1 MKDISASLVKEL
13 RERTGVGMMDCKK
26 ALVESQGNIE
36 LAIEGLRKS
45 SGVKAAKKANRA
57 ASDGVI
63 VTFSN
68 GSFACMVEVN
78 CETDFVAKD
87 ESFIKYSEG
96 IIAKLTTNIKTSFNN
111 LMTGELEDK
120 RKQLVQH
127 LGENIVVRRMAKS
140 DKESDFV
147 GLYLHSNKRIASIVS
162 LQGGNEV
169 IAKDIAMHIVATDPI
184 SISPEDISEESVKK
198 ERKMF
203 EAQSSDSG
211 KPPEIINKIVEGKI
225 KKYLSEVCLTEQEF
239 VKEPSIKIENLLKQ
253 NNAKVISFERF
264 SVGEG
269 VEKRKIDFAS
279 EVMIQLGK
287 T

>member
-13 RERTGVGMMDCKK
+13 RERTGVGIMECKK
-26 ALVESQGNIE
+26 ALVVSQGNIE
-36 LAIEGLRKS
+36 LAIEELRKL
-45 SGVKAAKKANRA
+45 SGVKAAKKAIRT

-63 VTFSN
+63 ATFSN
-68 GSFACMVEVN
+68 GLLACMVEVN

-87 ESFIKYSEG
+87 ESFIEYSED
-96 IIAKLTTNIKTSFNN
+96 IIAKLAANIDVGFNK

-120 RKQLVQH
+120 RKKLIQH

-140 DKESDFV
+140 DKGSDSV
-147 GLYLHSNKRIASIVS
+147 GLYLHSNKRIAGIVS

-169 IAKDIAMHIVATDPI
+169 IARDIAMHIVAMDPV
-184 SISPEDISEESVKK
+184 SISPEDISEESIKK
-198 ERKMF
+198 EREMF
-203 EAQSSDSG
+203 KAQSSDSE
-211 KPPEIINKIVEGKI
+211 KSPEIISKIVEGKI

-269 VEKRKIDFAS
+269 VKKRKIDFAS